1 MQKWEYLFYRPQ
13 DAQVEVIEDIVRQR
27 GEEGWEL
34 IQLVYK
40 EGSEDVRLAVFKRA
54 VPSHP

>member
-1 MQKWEYLFYRPQ
+1 MQKWEYLFYRPRGSQ
-13 DAQVEVIEDIVRQR
+13 FDVIEDILTQR

-34 IQLVYK
+34 VQLVYK

-54 VPSHP
+54 VLSHP